1 MSPSE
6 VDGEFR
12 VMEIVDDDIDSQ
24 SQELQDIGMVL
35 DFLLAEL
42 KSNNNFEFIQALMQL
57 FLEVICVCDSGI
69 LLCWLYAKNKCECG
83 ASNSEGEPRE
93 CQLT

>member
-6 VDGEFR
+6 VDAEFR
-12 VMEIVDDDIDSQ
+12 IMEIVDDDIDSR

-57 FLEVICVCDSGI
+57 FLEVIFVCDSGI
-69 LLCWLYAKNKCECG
+69 LLCCLYANNKCECG